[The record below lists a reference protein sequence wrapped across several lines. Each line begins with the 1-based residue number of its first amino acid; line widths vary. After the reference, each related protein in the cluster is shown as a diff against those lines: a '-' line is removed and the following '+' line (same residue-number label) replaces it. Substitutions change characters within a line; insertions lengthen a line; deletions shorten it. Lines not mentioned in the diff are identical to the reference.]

1 MTTSTLFLVQA
12 SYANTLSALE
22 KLQQM
27 ATSTD
32 RVVLMGDAVMHAT
45 QPTLEKFSCA
55 ILDTEQAL
63 IPAGSTLEHITVLD
77 YAQFAD
83 LCLQHNRVVTL
94 K

>member
-12 SYANTLSALE
+12 SYANTLSVLE

-32 RVVLMGDAVMHAT
+32 RIVLMGDAVMHVAH
-45 QPTLEKFSCA
+45 PMLANFSCA
-55 ILDTEQAL
+55 ILATELAL
-63 IPAGSTLEHITVLD
+63 IPADSTLEHIAILD
-77 YAQFAD
+77 YTQFAD
-83 LCLQHNRVVTL
+83 LCLQYNRVVTL